1 MKACASRYD
10 LLSVP
15 LRWHVVD
22 VPETVKRGIERH
34 PQLKSSMI
42 SFGTDL
48 VEAPA
53 SNIMLMLGVLQYLP
67 DPLGEKGPRVLET
80 VKELPSHILI
90 NKVSLWITAKS
101 GRYRIT

>member
-1 MKACASRYD
+1 MRRSAPTRRRNSCSSSTARTTCITSKLSRATCMKACVSRYD

-15 LRWHVVD
+15 LRWHVAD

-34 PQLKSSMI
+34 QQLKSSMI

-67 DPLGEKGPRVLET
+67 DPLGE
-80 VKELPSHILI
+80 
-90 NKVSLWITAKS
+90 
-101 GRYRIT
+101 